1 MSVFKDKKIIGIYNK
16 DLSGINVAGNISVTE
31 IFLWVILLLPAE
43 IAVRGAG
50 VCFTDIGLFAG
61 ISYVWIFL
69 VKRLRSYADISECN
83 MRNMQDFLY
92 ARYSSPC
99 LKIIIS
105 ALWFV
110 LLGAMAGGAIMFMV
124 DVIKHFLDINGTLLA
139 AAIIFVICLI
149 RCVAGKKTMCVIKSI
164 VYAMTLLS
172 CLALIIVP
180 FIYNKPSELLDIY
193 RQARLAGGTSIY
205 LNIMY
210 LDGMPIGTLKL
221 INIFS
226 VGLGCMGLPVLF
238 EGAFETKNL
247 RELDRGRIMAIVY
260 AGVIVISFS
269 VWSLL
274 VVACVYPHSISV
286 TDSTYEL
293 INMYVTS
300 LFEGVTYGEIISSII
315 VVIWGGAV
323 ICLTGTLFHFLEDT
337 VIACISDDK
346 ISESYSLKLLID
358 IFVMVCVAAI
368 TLVFSIQCKWN
379 FYSVIKTAWKFSS
392 AVAAPVILSILW
404 QRMSKAGIISGVLTS
419 VLAVAVWMWLPV
431 KGGISLVE
439 LTGVDAGLAAFAVSM
454 VVSIFVSIIFK
465 NHNEEEMKV
474 FQKMVQEQR

>member
-1 MSVFKDKKIIGIYNK
+1 
-16 DLSGINVAGNISVTE
+16 
-31 IFLWVILLLPAE
+31 
-43 IAVRGAG
+43 
-50 VCFTDIGLFAG
+50 
-61 ISYVWIFL
+61 
-69 VKRLRSYADISECN
+69 
-83 MRNMQDFLY
+83 
-92 ARYSSPC
+92 
-99 LKIIIS
+99 
-105 ALWFV
+105 
-110 LLGAMAGGAIMFMV
+110 
-124 DVIKHFLDINGTLLA
+124 
-139 AAIIFVICLI
+139 
-149 RCVAGKKTMCVIKSI
+149 
-164 VYAMTLLS
+164 
-172 CLALIIVP
+172 
-180 FIYNKPSELLDIY
+180 
-193 RQARLAGGTSIY
+193 
-205 LNIMY
+205 MY

-300 LFEGVTYGEIISSII
+300 LFEGVTYGEIISRII

-337 VIACISDDK
+337 VRACISDDK